1 MAKKEKKSK
10 GVKKLQSLLPKR
22 KALIMLMPEEKDEA
36 IHWLFWVLI
45 ILVVTFLIS
54 IVFLSW
60 QSSSVLLSYFG

>member
-1 MAKKEKKSK
+1 MAKKEKKSR

-22 KALIMLMPEEKDEA
+22 KSLIMLMPEEKDET

-45 ILVVTFLIS
+45 ILVITFLVS